1 MELRIFVLSKNVK
14 IMEIVM
20 IKKLGCGPCKTFEP
34 IVKAEAEKR
43 SLGFR
48 HVMQEDMPEEIRP
61 PYFPYF
67 YLYNDGEVVEHWGG
81 TSDRKLEKVLDRSLN
96 K

>member
-1 MELRIFVLSKNVK
+1 
-14 IMEIVM
+14 MEIVM
-20 IKKLGCGPCKTFEP
+20 IKKLGCGPCKKFDP

-43 SLGFR
+43 SIGFR
-48 HVMQEDMPEEIRP
+48 HIMQEDMPEEIRP

-67 YLYNDGEVVEHWGG
+67 YLYNDGEVIEHWGG
-81 TSDRKLEKVLDRSLN
+81 TSDRKLEKVLDRNLN

>member
-1 MELRIFVLSKNVK
+1 LRIFARIENIN

-34 IVKAEAEKR
+34 IVKAEAKKR

-48 HVMQEDMPEEIRP
+48 HIMQEDMPEEIRP

-67 YLYNDGEVVEHWGG
+67 YLYNNGEVIEQWGG
-81 TSDRKLEKVLDRSLN
+81 TSDRKMVKVLDRSLN

>member
-1 MELRIFVLSKNVK
+1 
-14 IMEIVM
+14 MEIVM
-20 IKKLGCGPCKTFEP
+20 IKKQGCGPCKSFEP
-34 IVKAEAEKR
+34 TVKKEAEKR

-48 HVMQEDMPEEIRP
+48 HIMQEDMPEEIRP

-67 YLYNDGEVVEHWGG
+67 YLYNEGEVIEHWGG
-81 TSDRKLEKVLDRSLN
+81 TSDRKLEKVLSRHLG

>member
-1 MELRIFVLSKNVK
+1 
-14 IMEIVM
+14 MEIVM

-34 IVKAEAEKR
+34 LVRKEAEKR

-48 HVMQEDMPEEIRP
+48 HIMQEDMPEEIRP

-67 YLYNDGEVVEHWGG
+67 YLYKEGEVIEHWGG
-81 TSDRKLEKVLDRSLN
+81 TSDRKLEKVLSRHLD

>member
-1 MELRIFVLSKNVK
+1 MGHVKHLSLLLKLRQK
-14 IMEIVM
+14 
-20 IKKLGCGPCKTFEP
+20 
-34 IVKAEAEKR
+34 KR

-48 HVMQEDMPEEIRP
+48 HIMQEDMPEEIRP

-67 YLYNDGEVVEHWGG
+67 YLYNNGEVIEQWGG